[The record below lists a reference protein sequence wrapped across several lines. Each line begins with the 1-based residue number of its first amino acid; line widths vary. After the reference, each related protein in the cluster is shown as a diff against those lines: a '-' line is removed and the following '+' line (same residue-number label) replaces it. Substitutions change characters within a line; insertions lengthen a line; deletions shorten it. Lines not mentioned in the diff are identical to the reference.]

1 MKLSISSV
9 SAYRPLGF
17 TQCNKAWLTEGAG
30 LCYFNI
36 SSYLRS
42 CDKLFYQMIEEVKR
56 TTRHFNRLT
65 QIVGKKNIGIEIESP
80 FDFISIANKGITV
93 TIIRNFMESFKIPL
107 GTTAEL
113 LDISEPTLYRWFKSN
128 KTLDRNFSVKL
139 LDIIDLFV
147 LGAEVFEGQENFMKW
162 IDLANTAIG
171 GLKPKELIE
180 IPGGISKVK
189 DLLGRIEYGVYS

>member
-1 MKLSISSV
+1 
-9 SAYRPLGF
+9 
-17 TQCNKAWLTEGAG
+17 
-30 LCYFNI
+30 
-36 SSYLRS
+36 
-42 CDKLFYQMIEEVKR
+42 MIEEVKR